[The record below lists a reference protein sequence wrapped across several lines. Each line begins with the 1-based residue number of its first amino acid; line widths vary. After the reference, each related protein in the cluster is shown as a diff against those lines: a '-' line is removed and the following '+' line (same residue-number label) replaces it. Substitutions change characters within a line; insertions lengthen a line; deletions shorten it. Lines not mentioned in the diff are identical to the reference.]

1 MKTKRQV
8 MVRYKT
14 KPDRAAE
21 NEDFIKKVFAALDA
35 NRPPGIRYSSYKLA
49 DGVSFV
55 HVASYEMEDGHNPL
69 TSIPEFKAFSAG
81 VKDRCEEQPVTVEM
95 TVVGSYDGSEQ
106 AGTSDKEH
114 FAGVTR
120 ELA

>member
-8 MVRYKT
+8 MVRYTT

-21 NEDFIKKVFAALDA
+21 NEDFIKRVFAALDA
-35 NRPPGIRYSSYKLA
+35 NKPAGIQYSSYRLA

-55 HVASYEMEDGHNPL
+55 HVASYEIEDGNNPL
-69 TSIPEFKAFSAG
+69 TSIPECKAFTAG

-95 TVVGSYDGSEQ
+95 TVVGSYP
-106 AGTSDKEH
+106 
-114 FAGVTR
+114 
-120 ELA
+120 

>member
-14 KPDRAAE
+14 KPGRAAE

-35 NRPPGIRYSSYKLA
+35 TRPPGIQYSSYKLA

-55 HVASYEMEDGHNPL
+55 HIASYEIEDGNNPL
-69 TSIPEFKAFSAG
+69 TSIPEFRAFTIG
-81 VKDRCEEQPVTVEM
+81 VKDRCEEQPVTVQM
-95 TVVGSYDGSEQ
+95 TVVGSYRGPE
-106 AGTSDKEH
+106 AWG
-114 FAGVTR
+114 
-120 ELA
+120 

>member
-21 NEDFIKKVFAALDA
+21 NEDFIKNVFAALDRA
-35 NRPPGIRYSSYKLA
+35 KPAGIQYSSYKLA

-55 HVASYEMEDGHNPL
+55 HVASYEMEDGNNPL
-69 TSIPEFKAFSAG
+69 TSIPEFKAFTAG
-81 VKDRCEEQPVTVEM
+81 VKDRCDEPPVTVEM
-95 TVVGSYDGSEQ
+95 TVVGRYD
-106 AGTSDKEH
+106 A
-114 FAGVTR
+114 
-120 ELA
+120 

>member
-21 NEDFIKKVFAALDA
+21 NEDFIKAVFAALDRDKPA
-35 NRPPGIRYSSYKLA
+35 GIQYSSYKLP

-69 TSIPEFKAFSAG
+69 TSIAEFKAFTAG
-81 VKDRCEEQPVTVEM
+81 VKDRCDELPVSVEM
-95 TVVGSYDGSEQ
+95 TVVGTYRG
-106 AGTSDKEH
+106 
-114 FAGVTR
+114 
-120 ELA
+120 